1 MKRLTWGISLAA
13 AAMMLG
19 TTGDRV
25 AAQNGGAPALVI
37 QGGTL
42 IDGNGGAPVP
52 NSVIVIQGNRI
63 AAVGPAGQTQIPA
76 GARIIDARN
85 KFVLPGLWD
94 AQTNYSWFNGELN
107 LNQGV
112 TSIIDIGNG
121 EELSILHREAVTHGK
136 IRGPRTF
143 VGIGHLGGANPDE
156 LTGLETALSTRQIPK
171 TVDETVAVA
180 KRLLD
185 AGADMVMFHDGRN
198 FTPEMVAA
206 ACREAHARGKVC
218 TQRADGPKMKAKDA
232 AIAGADQLPHARGI
246 DLDIMRDGAT
256 PTNNVL
262 ERFAQMD
269 DAKAKSLIDVLVRE
283 KTSPVPAII
292 HESPGYPKNW
302 ERMSAAVRKVF
313 TDPDLRAYY
322 PDAFYKE
329 TTRVHD
335 AVDTGDVRQRRMV
348 GYQNVLRFYRML
360 DAAGGKTVVGG
371 DTNAQKVPGF
381 VVHDE
386 MEILEEAGIPR
397 MHVIQGATKWAAEAL
412 NKQGELGSIEAGKLA
427 DILIVNADPLQ
438 DIGNLRNI
446 DSVIMDGKVADRAFH
461 SYYSTPFLG
470 SVDDIRVVEALPFT
484 VTLKAATFRAGNARQ
499 APDPVESPQPAIQ
512 TISPIWA
519 KEGDPA
525 VTMKLTGFNFV
536 RRSRVFFDGL
546 SVPWRWVSP
555 TELEVTIGADLL
567 KRPGRYDIEIQNPQP
582 VNLPDWG
589 NGTSNKAHFMVD
601 FRY

>member
-1 MKRLTWGISLAA
+1 MKRLICGISLS

-19 TTGDRV
+19 TAGDRV
-25 AAQNGGAPALVI
+25 AAQNAAVPALVI

-42 IDGNGGAPVP
+42 IDGNGGAPVA
-52 NSVIVIQGNRI
+52 NSVIVIQGNRVT
-63 AAVGPAGQTQIPA
+63 AVGPAGQTQIPA

-121 EELSILHREAVTHGK
+121 EELSVLHREAVTHGK

-143 VGIGHLGGANPDE
+143 VGVGHLGGANPDE

-180 KRLLD
+180 RRLLD

-256 PTNNVL
+256 PTNSVL

-269 DAKAKSLIDVLVRE
+269 DAKAKSLIEVLVRE

-302 ERMSAAVRKVF
+302 ERMAAAVRKVF

-335 AVDTGDVRQRRMV
+335 AVDTGEMRQRRMA
-348 GYQNVLRFYRML
+348 GYQNALRFYRML

-412 NKQGELGSIEAGKLA
+412 NKQGDIGSIEAGKLA

-470 SVDDIRVVEALPFT
+470 SVDDIRVVEGLPFT

-512 TISPIWA
+512 TINPIWA
-519 KEGDPA
+519 KEGDSA
-525 VTMKLTGFNFV
+525 VAMKLTGFNFV
-536 RRSRVFFDGL
+536 RRSR
-546 SVPWRWVSP
+546 
-555 TELEVTIGADLL
+555 I
-567 KRPGRYDIEIQNPQP
+567 
-582 VNLPDWG
+582 
-589 NGTSNKAHFMVD
+589 
-601 FRY
+601 